1 MKVGIR
7 KPNLKSSIRARTT
20 GRAKRAV
27 KRAVIPGYGKK
38 GMGWVTNPRKA
49 AYNAVYHRTTVG
61 VGDIARA
68 VAGSS
73 KGSARPSRA
82 VVAAPAAQA
91 PARTLETSIE
101 TVGQANVALVLCVLL
116 GYVGAHR
123 FYARM
128 WGSGAL
134 YLCTVGLCLVGWLRD
149 IVVLARVRSRLARAP
164 EGLGGSDDS
173 QPA

>member
-1 MKVGIR
+1 MVKVGIR

-38 GMGWVTNPRKA
+38 GMGWVKNPRKA

-61 VGDIARA
+61 VGDVARA

-73 KGSARPSRA
+73 KKAGKTVAR
-82 VVAAPAAQA
+82 AQA
-91 PARTLETSIE
+91 ATSPSAPDRTLESSIT
-101 TVGQANVALVLCVLL
+101 TVRQANVALVLCVLL

-128 WGSGAL
+128 WGSGVL
-134 YLCTVGLCLVGWLRD
+134 YLCTIGLLLVGWVRD
-149 IVVLARVRSRLARAP
+149 IAVLARVRSRLARASAP
-164 EGLGGSDDS
+164 EPDG
-173 QPA
+173 PIVE

>member
-1 MKVGIR
+1 MVKVGIR

-38 GMGWVTNPRKA
+38 GMGWVKNPRKA
-49 AYNAVYHRTTVG
+49 AYNAVYHRTTAG
-61 VGDIARA
+61 VGDVARA

-73 KGSARPSRA
+73 KKAGKTVVRAQTAHSPSAPD
-82 VVAAPAAQA
+82 
-91 PARTLETSIE
+91 RTLESSIT
-101 TVGQANVALVLCVLL
+101 TVRQANVALVLCILL

-134 YLCTVGLCLVGWLRD
+134 YLCTIGLLLVGWVRD
-149 IVVLARVRSRLARAP
+149 IAVLARVRSRLARASAP
-164 EGLGGSDDS
+164 DPDGPIVE
-173 QPA
+173 